1 MRIAAFVSIVAIS
14 SAVLA
19 AETVTAKKATALR
32 ADKNAMS
39 PKVAEVAKGQVLPVI
54 KKDGKWIFAESNG
67 KQGWAAES
75 WLASESGGMSKTLG
89 DVGTGLSG
97 DAASVKGLE
106 GSAQAGAAGD
116 TAAVKGL
123 EPLTADIARSSGQ
136 DARPIQ
142 RLIDLRDR
150 VIDSGELA
158 AFGKE
163 GNVGL
168 AKK

>member
-1 MRIAAFVSIVAIS
+1 MRIAAFFSIVAIS
-14 SAVLA
+14 GAALA
-19 AETVTAKKATALR
+19 ADTVTAKKATALR
-32 ADKNAMS
+32 TDKNAMS

-75 WLASESGGMSKTLG
+75 WLASEGGGMSKGLG
-89 DVGTGLSG
+89 EAGSALS
-97 DAASVKGLE
+97 